1 MKVGKAIGQQ
11 IKQKGIA
18 YSLGHLTGDIGT
30 MVIPGAGVAGK
41 IGTVGK

>member
-1 MKVGKAIGQQ
+1 MPVSW
-11 IKQKGIA
+11 IA
-18 YSLGHLTGDIGT
+18 YSLAHLTGDIGT